1 MSYPMRDTNLLSVSN
16 AIDNI
21 ASSEASILQGL
32 NDLFCTEFV
41 SPLLDPTVLDPT
53 LPSYITPTDRLTII
67 ANILNSMATKECT
80 VASILNAAANIIV
93 IEKDLIAPS
102 SPSPSSEDFSCSAC
116 NSCK

>member
-1 MSYPMRDTNLLSVSN
+1 MSYPMRDTNLFSVSD

-32 NDLFCTEFV
+32 NDLFCSEFV
-41 SPLLDPTVLDPT
+41 TKLLDPTVLDPT
-53 LPSYITPTDRLTII
+53 SPSYITPTDRLTII
-67 ANILNSMATKECT
+67 SNILNSMATKECT

-93 IEKDLIAPS
+93 VEKGLIAPS
-102 SPSPSSEDFSCSAC
+102 SPSSASSDDFSC